1 MNLINKYFT
10 FIKYNIVGTICTIL
24 NISFYFIIY
33 TLINHKLASNV
44 IAYILTII
52 VSFILN
58 KKYVFKNQENI
69 KKIVMKQFITFVLLR
84 LTSLAIDSLA
94 FMLCIHTLHLSDLLS
109 KIISNMCTTFNNY
122 FFNKLIIFKKV

>member
-1 MNLINKYFT
+1 MNLIKKYFV

-24 NISFYFIIY
+24 NITFYFIVFNAIKIK
-33 TLINHKLASNV
+33 LINNI

-58 KKYVFKNQENI
+58 KKYVFKNSEDN
-69 KKIVMKQFITFVLLR
+69 KKIVFKQFTTFVLLR
-84 LTSLAIDSLA
+84 LTSLAIDSIA
-94 FMLCIHTLHLSDLLS
+94 FMVCINCFHLSDLLG
-109 KIISNMCTTFNNY
+109 KIISNACTTFNNY